1 MKASDLRIGNWCKR
15 LDNTEFQISGK
26 DISQID
32 DFPMELRPKP
42 IELNAEWLVKFGF
55 QYSESKEWLT
65 LVYRDWKIDTDASVD
80 FSIVY
85 ADVHQYKFAFARTV
99 HELQNLY
106 FVLTQTELQIIK
118 S

>member
-1 MKASDLRIGNWCKR
+1 MKAKDLRIGNWCKR

-32 DFPMELRPKP
+32 DFPIELRPKP
-42 IELNAEWLVKFGF
+42 IELNAEWLVKLGF
-55 QYSESKEWLT
+55 EYSESKEWLIIKFR
-65 LVYRDWKIDTDASVD
+65 VVKFDTDESID

-85 ADVHQYKFAFARTV
+85 ADVQGYKFAFAKTV

-106 FVLTQTELQIIK
+106 YVVTGVEL
-118 S
+118 SVS